1 MLLIDWLI
9 VGEVV
14 GPGGDDNPAAVR
26 SPEAATTAASRQGV
40 LPAHQR
46 EVSRPI
52 NVVINQSID
61 WQISC
66 LTIQSDYE
74 VQQINFI

>member
-1 MLLIDWLI
+1 M
-9 VGEVV
+9 V

-61 WQISC
+61 
-66 LTIQSDYE
+66 
-74 VQQINFI
+74 